1 MFWVGFNL
9 FFFSDSET
17 TVFWNLYFVACY
29 TGGPGSVYHVF
40 RDARD
45 AFQWSVSGDSL
56 AGNAAKV
63 LLLLVLL
70 LLLLLSLLLLF
81 SSLPPPPSTFLW
93 HCLHSI
99 TTFAKGDSFGT
110 KRPKM
115 L

>member
-17 TVFWNLYFVACY
+17 TVFWNLLLCSLLYRWPWQCIPCVL
-29 TGGPGSVYHVF
+29 
-40 RDARD
+40 ARD

-63 LLLLVLL
+63 LLLLLLLPLL
-70 LLLLLSLLLLF
+70 LLPF
-81 SSLPPPPSTFLW
+81 SSLSLPPSTFLW